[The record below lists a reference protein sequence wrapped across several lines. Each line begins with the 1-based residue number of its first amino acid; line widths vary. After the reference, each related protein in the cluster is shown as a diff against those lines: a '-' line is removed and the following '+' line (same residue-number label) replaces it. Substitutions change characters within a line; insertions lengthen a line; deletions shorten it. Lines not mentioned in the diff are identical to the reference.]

1 MISVI
6 SCKREECVYG
16 LCLIASDRRTLRF
29 YEGLEDMGCDLFY
42 PSSRNLSNTLLIS
55 PAADADLSG
64 YRDFVF
70 LDTPSDYNISA
81 LAGRQVFVN
90 RDICGYKMLEKLDV
104 RREILLEIYAELRR
118 SVNTLGGENA
128 EDLAKACDSLGFDEK
143 QFIFALRVF
152 EELGLVAF
160 AEGRL
165 IVYRGVKAEL
175 NDSATY
181 RKVCALQCD

>member
-1 MISVI
+1 
-6 SCKREECVYG
+6 
-16 LCLIASDRRTLRF
+16 
-29 YEGLEDMGCDLFY
+29 
-42 PSSRNLSNTLLIS
+42 
-55 PAADADLSG
+55 
-64 YRDFVF
+64 
-70 LDTPSDYNISA
+70 
-81 LAGRQVFVN
+81 
-90 RDICGYKMLEKLDV
+90 
-104 RREILLEIYAELRR
+104 
-118 SVNTLGGENA
+118 
-128 EDLAKACDSLGFDEK
+128 LAKACASLGFDEK